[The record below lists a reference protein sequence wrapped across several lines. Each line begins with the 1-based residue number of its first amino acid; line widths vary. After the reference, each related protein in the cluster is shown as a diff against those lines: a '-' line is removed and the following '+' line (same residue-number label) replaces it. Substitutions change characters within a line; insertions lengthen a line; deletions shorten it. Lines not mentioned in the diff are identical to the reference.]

1 MKAVIY
7 EFPENRNWQS
17 LYKAAIAE
25 GDPTK
30 LLDCIAAAKK
40 GIAERARELF
50 QMSGDNFEEEQALD
64 TAICVLHA
72 LHGTLKS
79 RSIAPE
85 LTCNDPKAAS
95 DGALKM
101 A

>member
-25 GDPTK
+25 GDG
-30 LLDCIAAAKK
+30 L
-40 GIAERARELF
+40 E
-50 QMSGDNFEEEQALD
+50 MSGDNFEEEQALD